1 LICTALAGIVQA
13 QTQRKPNV
21 LFMMGDDHAPYVMG
35 AYGNQLARTPNLDR
49 LAAGGVRFNHAYP
62 NSPVCT
68 PSRQSL
74 ITGKLPH
81 AAGVTLLR
89 TPLAEHQLTI
99 AEHLKQFGYRTGAVG
114 KMHFNSKLKH
124 GFDYRIDLPEYQR
137 WLKERPTRAV
147 PAQMRVK
154 QPQFRPFVDSAR
166 VWLNGDYLPAGRH
179 DEEMAGTFLA
189 RRAIEFLEQKSE
201 QPFCL
206 WVSFYEPHSPFDE
219 TRKNRVLANKFFN

>member
-1 LICTALAGIVQA
+1 MKPHKEPKKLILCFCLVWLICTALAGIVQA

-35 AYGNQLARTPNLDR
+35 AYGNQLARTPNLDW

-147 PAQMRVK
+147 PAQTRCLVSTPSTNK
-154 QPQFRPFVDSAR
+154 RATKFLSNSVQ
-166 VWLNGDYLPAGRH
+166 
-179 DEEMAGTFLA
+179 TFLKVTYKIHG
-189 RRAIEFLEQKSE
+189 RSL
-201 QPFCL
+201 
-206 WVSFYEPHSPFDE
+206 
-219 TRKNRVLANKFFN
+219 RV